1 MDLLGPWPQDRTSKF
16 ISKNLGLFNPSGK
29 GSTEKKRAIHNESIK
44 NLDKLIA
51 KRGVMEEDEDEV
63 DEKD

>member
-1 MDLLGPWPQDRTSKF
+1 MVKHSDPLKYYNNKTK
-16 ISKNLGLFNPSGK
+16 
-29 GSTEKKRAIHNESIK
+29 KKRAIHNESIK

-63 DEKD
+63 DEKE